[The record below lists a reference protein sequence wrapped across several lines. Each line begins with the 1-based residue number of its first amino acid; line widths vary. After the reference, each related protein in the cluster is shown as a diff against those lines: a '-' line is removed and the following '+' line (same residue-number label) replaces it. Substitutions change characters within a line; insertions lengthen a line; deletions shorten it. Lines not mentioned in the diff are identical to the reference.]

1 MVELEN
7 LITNVNFCFIAEPPD
22 IRNWFPSYRYESFV
36 LDTYEFKENN
46 RFDVLVVTPFRL
58 DPPHIRNCFSSYVY
72 ESPVLNT
79 LDDFKESVTKESEC
93 AKEGFAFEGS
103 KRKREDNYES
113 RNSWN
118 SNEVDTGGGLCSN
131 GLVNCENSFEDTRV
145 NKPSNEVP
153 HPSESPSALSE
164 PPDIRNWFS
173 SYVYESPGSNGFVD
187 KEADCEDL
195 VNQHNNNEKERNL
208 RKFGQTRITDESII
222 DEKGMR
228 ALVNGNSSARDN
240 LCCERRQ
247 SLEDKIFPSHR
258 VSSTNDIEKASL
270 NDDCPPYKPQQK
282 QNFLQE
288 ALLVTCQRNTN
299 SSANAR
305 PFQTKLNLMKDL
317 AENLKTEAEKG
328 VDEHLGSPT
337 TSQKFVQVAGD
348 LIKKSTCENNNKE
361 NEGKE
366 VLDSGSVTTKNRW
379 ITNEENSL
387 HKPLKILSEC
397 SRNKRITSD
406 CGNNAIERKVLSER
420 TNLERIDATEIT
432 GKWRC
437 PQKTKPNIGPPLKQL
452 RLERWVHRL

>member
-1 MVELEN
+1 MCSLS
-7 LITNVNFCFIAEPPD
+7 LL
-22 IRNWFPSYRYESFV
+22 S
-36 LDTYEFKENN
+36 
-46 RFDVLVVTPFRL
+46 

-79 LDDFKESVTKESEC
+79 LDDFKESVTKQSEC

-145 NKPSNEVP
+145 NKPSNEIP

-222 DEKGMR
+222 DEKVFSKGFFFRSLRGDEQENQSLNKGMR

-247 SLEDKIFPSHR
+247 SLEDEIFPSHR
-258 VSSTNDIEKASL
+258 VSSTNDLEKASL

-299 SSANAR
+299 SSTNAR

-317 AENLKTEAEKG
+317 AENLKTEAEKR

-337 TSQKFVQVAGD
+337 TSQKFVQVAVD

-366 VLDSGSVTTKNRW
+366 VLDSGFVTTKNRW
-379 ITNEENSL
+379 IPNEENSL